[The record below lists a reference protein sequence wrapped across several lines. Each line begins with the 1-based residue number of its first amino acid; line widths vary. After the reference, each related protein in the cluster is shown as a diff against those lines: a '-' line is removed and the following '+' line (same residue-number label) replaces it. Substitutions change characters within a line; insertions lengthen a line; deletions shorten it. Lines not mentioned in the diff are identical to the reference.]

1 MNRRTPKVTPM
12 RRCFLV
18 CYDIRDAKRLRR
30 VHTIVKGYGESWQY
44 SIFFCV
50 LKSIDR
56 VRLQAEL
63 EEVMNLHDDQCLL
76 IDLGEDLDKLAS
88 RYGPRP
94 APCGSRTRHV
104 G

>member
-1 MNRRTPKVTPM
+1 M

-18 CYDIRDAKRLRR
+18 CYDIRDPKRLRR
-30 VHTIVKGYGESWQY
+30 VHTIIKGYGESWQY

-63 EEVMNLHDDQCLL
+63 EEVMNLHEDQCLL
-76 IDLGEDLDKLAS
+76 IDLGEDLDRARDSATVLGQSLAKVES
-88 RYGPRP
+88 G
-94 APCGSRTRHV
+94 TV
-104 G
+104 VI

>member
-1 MNRRTPKVTPM
+1 M

-18 CYDIRDAKRLRR
+18 CYDIRDPKRLRL
-30 VHTIVKGYGESWQY
+30 VHRIVKGYGESWQY

-63 EEVMNLHDDQCLL
+63 EEVLNRRDDQVRL
-76 IDLGEDLDKLAS
+76 IDLGEDIDKARSAATVLGQS
-88 RYGPRP
+88 LGTVERGM
-94 APCGSRTRHV
+94 V
-104 G
+104 VI

>member
-1 MNRRTPKVTPM
+1 M

-18 CYDIRDAKRLRR
+18 CYDIRDPKRLRL
-30 VHTIVKGYGESWQY
+30 VHRIVKGYGESWQY

-63 EEVMNLHDDQCLL
+63 EEE
-76 IDLGEDLDKLAS
+76 LGPEEVARIEAFAQAS
-88 RYGPRP
+88 
-94 APCGSRTRHV
+94 
-104 G
+104 